1 MIVVLKPIVSNEAL
15 KIKIGDKIM
24 LQTQDCFR
32 EIVKTELREDTI
44 RVWFKDGESA
54 VYCADGEV
62 SAATN
67 KKYFHNIKLIDNG
80 SLVQILEINNE

>member
-1 MIVVLKPIVSNEAL
+1 MIVVLKPIISNEAL

-32 EIVKTELREDTI
+32 EIVKTELREDSI

-62 SAATN
+62 SAATER
-67 KKYFHNIKLIDNG
+67 KYFHNIRQID
-80 SLVQILEINNE
+80 LKEYEK

>member
-1 MIVVLKPIVSNEAL
+1 MIIIPKPIIGSEAL

-24 LQTQDCFR
+24 LQTQDCVR
-32 EIVKTELREDTI
+32 EIVKTELREDSI

-62 SAATN
+62 SAATH
-67 KKYFHNIKLIDNG
+67 KKYFYNIRQID
-80 SLVQILEINNE
+80 LKEYEK

>member
-1 MIVVLKPIVSNEAL
+1 MIVVLKPIISNEAL

-32 EIVKTELREDTI
+32 EIIKTELREDSI

-62 SAATN
+62 SAATDS
-67 KKYFHNIKLIDNG
+67 KYFYNIKLID
-80 SLVQILEINNE
+80 LKDYEK

>member
-15 KIKIGDKIM
+15 EIKVGDKIK

-32 EIVKTELREDTI
+32 KIVKTELREDSI
-44 RVWFKDGESA
+44 RVH
-54 VYCADGEV
+54 CADGEV

-67 KKYFHNIKLIDNG
+67 EKYFHNIKLIDKG
-80 SLVQILEINNE
+80 RFKYE

>member
-1 MIVVLKPIVSNEAL
+1 MIVVLKPIISNEAL
-15 KIKIGDKIM
+15 EIKVGDKIM

-32 EIVKTELREDTI
+32 KIVKTELREDSI

-67 KKYFHNIKLIDNG
+67 EKYFHNIKLIDKG
-80 SLVQILEINNE
+80 RLEYE

>member
-1 MIVVLKPIVSNEAL
+1 MIINLKPTIGSEAL
-15 KIKIGDKIM
+15 KIKIGDKIK

-32 EIVKTELREDTI
+32 EIVKTELRKDTI

-62 SAATN
+62 SAATER
-67 KKYFHNIKLIDNG
+67 KYFHNIK
-80 SLVQILEINNE
+80 QIYLKD

>member
-15 KIKIGDKIM
+15 EIKVGDKIK

-32 EIVKTELREDTI
+32 KIVKTELREDSI

-67 KKYFHNIKLIDNG
+67 EKYFHSIKLIDKG
-80 SLVQILEINNE
+80 RFKYE

>member
-1 MIVVLKPIVSNEAL
+1 MIITPKLIIGSEAL

-32 EIVKTELREDTI
+32 EIVKTELRKDTI

-62 SAATN
+62 SAATMR
-67 KKYFHNIKLIDNG
+67 KYFYNIKQID
-80 SLVQILEINNE
+80 LKD

>member
-1 MIVVLKPIVSNEAL
+1 MIINLKPIIGSEAL

-32 EIVKTELREDTI
+32 EIIKTELRKDSI

-62 SAATN
+62 SAATVS
-67 KKYFHNIKLIDNG
+67 KYYYNIKLID
-80 SLVQILEINNE
+80 LNEYEK

>member
-1 MIVVLKPIVSNEAL
+1 MIIALKPIISNEAL
-15 KIKIGDKIM
+15 VIKVGDKIK

-32 EIVKTELREDTI
+32 EIVKTELRENSI

-62 SAATN
+62 SAATMR
-67 KKYFHNIKLIDNG
+67 KYFYNIKLID
-80 SLVQILEINNE
+80 IKD

>member
-1 MIVVLKPIVSNEAL
+1 MIIIPKPIIGNEAL
-15 KIKIGDKIM
+15 KIKVGDKIM

-32 EIVKTELREDTI
+32 EVVKTELREDNV

-54 VYCADGEV
+54 VYCADGVV

-67 KKYFHNIKLIDNG
+67 KKYFYNIKQID
-80 SLVQILEINNE
+80 LKEA